1 MRHRFLLY
9 RLSHT
14 VVVVDL
20 TEIGLP
26 MEIYPPDGK
35 RQMVPALRFQSFKD
49 VERYLLS
56 LGADVEGLGKTS
68 GQFHNTGF
76 GLLTIV

>member
-1 MRHRFLLY
+1 
-9 RLSHT
+9 
-14 VVVVDL
+14 
-20 TEIGLP
+20 

-68 GQFHNTGF
+68 SQFHNTGF